1 MLLLDIG
8 DKLMDRSCS
17 VNLSVC
23 ESHGNVLALKLYV
36 HLGRQVERFSALWD
50 TAALGLLR
58 IKAKVLHL
66 NGFLTWRWQEWL
78 LLAGRKPL
86 IHQYWGT
93 LSTTRLM
100 LTDEVWHFLRALRRV
115 IGKAERLIILVVK
128 LRRCLKSWSCV
139 VELEVPLQVAFVK
152 LIHSVIACLMILLAL

>member
-8 DKLMDRSCS
+8 DKLMDRSCI
-17 VNLSVC
+17 VDLSVC

-128 LRRCLKSWSCV
+128 LRRCLKSWPCV
-139 VELEVPLQVAFVK
+139 VELEVSLQVAFV
-152 LIHSVIACLMILLAL
+152 